1 MTVNSKI
8 ETPST
13 KKGIG
18 VVRFFREVKAE
29 VKKITWPSKENTK
42 KAILAVAAFTLISL
56 VLIGAM
62 DYIFQNLFELVFK
75 LK

>member
-1 MTVNSKI
+1 MTVNGKV
-8 ETPST
+8 EAPST
-13 KKGIG
+13 QKGIG

-29 VKKITWPSKENTK
+29 VRKITWPSKENTK